1 MRMSTLVKVQPK
13 GQMTILRK
21 VRSAVGLADGDL
33 VEARAVGKRIVIIP
47 QPAID
52 RSKLP
57 DADEGIHSRTARR
70 LLSARPD
77 KAERGSFYGPF
88 KNGAEVAAFLGEKFR
103 SAARSA
109 KSRKLG

>member
-1 MRMSTLVKVQPK
+1 MSTLVKVQPK
-13 GQMTILRK
+13 GQMTIPRK

-33 VEARAVGKRIVIIP
+33 VEVRAVGKRIVIIP

-57 DADEGIHSRTARR
+57 DADEEYTPAQRR
-70 LLSARPD
+70 LLSARLD
-77 KAERGSFYGPF
+77 KAERGPFYGPF